1 MLSRYEYKDFMSTRA
16 TRIQKKFHSGSIS
29 PAPSPI
35 WNCRLRS
42 YLSSVGAEDDLQI
55 SITPTSVQ
63 RTMLNDRSALNSPK
77 ILLID
82 DDRSFLDTIAELLRR
97 SGYDVMTAEGG
108 GRGLETLSVSSA
120 GIALVLLDMRMPGM
134 DGLEVLERIV
144 RFHPSIPVIMLTGEN
159 SIDLVVRAM
168 KGGATNYIYK
178 GASPYELLAAVRPVM
193 ERSVRERTAVDER
206 SERYGIVGRS
216 SAIQRIMNDA
226 EMCATS
232 MISVLITGETGAGKD
247 ILARAIHTM
256 SARKAKPFV
265 VLDVPNIPATMFESE
280 LFGHTRGA
288 FTGAT
293 DAKTGMVQAAD
304 GGTLFL
310 DEIGEFPI
318 ELQSKFLRVL
328 DSQSVRKL
336 GSVTAETVDIRI
348 ISATNRNLLEA
359 VRERQFREDL
369 LYRLRGIELH
379 IPPLRERKE
388 DIGPLASH
396 FLQEFAAKNNMPGR
410 RLSDSAVDMLE
421 RQRWPGNIR
430 ELRRAMEAAA
440 VMSPGETIE
449 HTDIARVMERTDPFR
464 PSEVTVVQDYNDV
477 QMLAKQTK
485 KDELIKILD
494 RNDWNITR
502 AAAELDID
510 RSTLSKQ
517 MKNLGINK
525 PKLRL

>member
-1 MLSRYEYKDFMSTRA
+1 
-16 TRIQKKFHSGSIS
+16 
-29 PAPSPI
+29 
-35 WNCRLRS
+35 
-42 YLSSVGAEDDLQI
+42 
-55 SITPTSVQ
+55 
-63 RTMLNDRSALNSPK
+63 MLNDRSGSTPPK

-82 DDRSFLDTIAELLRR
+82 DDRSFLDTVAELLRR

-108 GRGLETLSVSSA
+108 GKGLEALSANAS

-144 RFHPSIPVIMLTGEN
+144 RFHPSVPVIMLTGEN

-178 GASPYELLAAVRPVM
+178 GSSPYELL
-193 ERSVRERTAVDER
+193 TAVKPVIER
-206 SERYGIVGRS
+206 KIREKASVGERLERYGIVGGS
-216 SAIQRIMNDA
+216 QTIQRILSDA
-226 EMCATS
+226 EMCAMS
-232 MISVLITGETGAGKD
+232 MISVLITGETGSGKD
-247 ILARAIHTM
+247 LLAHAIHMM

-318 ELQSKFLRVL
+318 ELQAKFLRVL
-328 DSQSVRKL
+328 DSQTVRKL
-336 GSVTAETVDIRI
+336 GSVTAENVDIRI

-388 DIGPLASH
+388 DIRPLALH
-396 FLQEFAAKNNMPGR
+396 FLQEFATKNSLPGK
-410 RLSDSAVDMLE
+410 RLSDSAVDLLE

-430 ELRRAMEAAA
+430 ELRRAMEAAV
-440 VMSPGETIE
+440 VMSQGEQIE
-449 HTDIARVMERTDPFR
+449 HTDVARVLERADPFR
-464 PSEVTVVQDYNDV
+464 PSEVTIVQDYNDV

>member
-1 MLSRYEYKDFMSTRA
+1 MNT
-16 TRIQKKFHSGSIS
+16 
-29 PAPSPI
+29 
-35 WNCRLRS
+35 
-42 YLSSVGAEDDLQI
+42 
-55 SITPTSVQ
+55 
-63 RTMLNDRSALNSPK
+63 PK

-82 DDRSFLDTIAELLRR
+82 DDRSFLDTVAELLRR
-97 SGYDVMTAEGG
+97 SNFTVMTAEGG
-108 GRGLETLSVSSA
+108 ARGLETLGIEA
-120 GIALVLLDMRMPGM
+120 PGIALVLLDMRMPGM

-168 KGGATNYIYK
+168 KAGATNYIYK
-178 GASPYELLAAVRPVM
+178 GSSPYELLTAVRPVI
-193 ERSVRERTAVDER
+193 ERSMRERATVGDQTEH
-206 SERYGIVGRS
+206 YGIIGRS
-216 SAIQRIMNDA
+216 QAVQRLLSDA

-232 MISVLITGETGAGKD
+232 MISVLVTGETGVGKD
-247 ILARAIHTM
+247 LLARAIHMM
-256 SARKAKPFV
+256 STRKAKPFV

-280 LFGHTRGA
+280 LFGHTKGA
-288 FTGAT
+288 FTGAA
-293 DAKTGMVQAAD
+293 DAKAGMVQAAD

-318 ELQSKFLRVL
+318 ELQAKFLRVL
-328 DSQSVRKL
+328 DSQTVRKL
-336 GSVTAETVDIRI
+336 GSVTADNVDIRI
-348 ISATNRNLLEA
+348 VSATNRNLLEA
-359 VRERQFREDL
+359 VRAREFREDL

-388 DIGPLASH
+388 DIGYLGTH
-396 FLQEFAAKNNMPGR
+396 FLQEFSSKNNLPLK
-410 RLSDSAVDMLE
+410 RLSTAATDLLE

-430 ELRRAMEAAA
+430 ELRRTIEAAA
-440 VMSPGETIE
+440 VMSPGELID
-449 HTDIARVMERTDPFR
+449 HTDLARVLERADPFS
-464 PSEVTVVQDYNDV
+464 PTEVTVVQDYNDV

-485 KDELIKILD
+485 KDELVKILD

>member
-1 MLSRYEYKDFMSTRA
+1 
-16 TRIQKKFHSGSIS
+16 
-29 PAPSPI
+29 
-35 WNCRLRS
+35 
-42 YLSSVGAEDDLQI
+42 
-55 SITPTSVQ
+55 
-63 RTMLNDRSALNSPK
+63 MLNDQPGLNTPK

-82 DDRSFLDTIAELLRR
+82 DDRNFLDTVAELLRR
-97 SGYDVMTAEGG
+97 TGYDVMTAEGG
-108 GRGLETLSVSSA
+108 GRGLELLGSEASS
-120 GIALVLLDMRMPGM
+120 IALVLLDMRMPGM

-168 KGGATNYIYK
+168 KAGATNYIYK
-178 GASPYELLAAVRPVM
+178 GSSPYELLTAVKPAV
-193 ERSVRERTAVDER
+193 ERSASERSSADER
-206 SERYGIVGRS
+206 LERYGIVGRS
-216 SAIQRIMNDA
+216 QVIRSIIKDA
-226 EMCATS
+226 EMCAAS
-232 MISVLITGETGAGKD
+232 MISVLITGETGVGKD
-247 ILARAIHTM
+247 LLARAIHTM
-256 SARKAKPFV
+256 SPRQPKPFV

-288 FTGAT
+288 FTGAA

-318 ELQSKFLRVL
+318 ELQAKFLRVL
-328 DSQSVRKL
+328 DSQSVRRL
-336 GSVTAETVDIRI
+336 GSVTSESVDIRI

-359 VRERQFREDL
+359 VRAREFREDL

-379 IPPLRERKE
+379 IPPLRERRE
-388 DIGPLASH
+388 DIGPLAIH
-396 FLQEFAAKNNMPGR
+396 FLQTFASRNSLPPK
-410 RLSDSAVDMLE
+410 RLGASAIALLE

-430 ELRRAMEAAA
+430 ELRRSIEAAA
-440 VMSPGETIE
+440 VMSPGEQIE
-449 HTDIARVMERTDPFR
+449 HTDFARVLERSAPFN
-464 PSEVTVVQDYNDV
+464 STEVTVVQDYNDV
-477 QMLAKQTK
+477 QMMARQTK

>member
-1 MLSRYEYKDFMSTRA
+1 MIKDWHGPNA
-16 TRIQKKFHSGSIS
+16 
-29 PAPSPI
+29 
-35 WNCRLRS
+35 
-42 YLSSVGAEDDLQI
+42 
-55 SITPTSVQ
+55 
-63 RTMLNDRSALNSPK
+63 PK

-82 DDRSFLDTIAELLRR
+82 DDRSFLDTVAELLRR
-97 SGYDVMTAEGG
+97 SGYNVMTAEGG
-108 GRGLETLSVSSA
+108 ARGLEVLSSDA
-120 GIALVLLDMRMPGM
+120 ADIALVLLDMRMPGM
-134 DGLEVLERIV
+134 DGEEVLERIV
-144 RFHPSIPVIMLTGEN
+144 RFHPMIPVIMLTGEN
-159 SIDLVVRAM
+159 SIELVVRAM
-168 KGGATNYIYK
+168 KSGATNYIYK
-178 GASPYELLAAVRPVM
+178 GSSPHELLEAVKTVF
-193 ERSVRERTAVDER
+193 ERSRQMHKVPVNDHFEQH
-206 SERYGIVGRS
+206 GIVGRS
-216 SAIQRIMNDA
+216 NTIQRLLGDA
-226 EMCATS
+226 EMCARS
-232 MISVLITGETGAGKD
+232 MISVLITGETGVGKD
-247 ILARAIHTM
+247 LLARAIHSM
-256 SARKAKPFV
+256 SPRKLKPFV

-318 ELQSKFLRVL
+318 ELQSKFLRML
-328 DSQSVRKL
+328 DSQSVRRL
-336 GSVTAETVDIRI
+336 GAVAPENVDIRI

-359 VRERQFREDL
+359 VRAKEFREDL
-369 LYRLRGIELH
+369 LYRLRGIEIH

-388 DIGPLASH
+388 DIAPLAIH
-396 FLQEFAAKNNMPGR
+396 FLSLFIERNGISPKRFTTAATD
-410 RLSDSAVDMLE
+410 LLE

-430 ELRRAMEAAA
+430 ELRRTSEAAA
-440 VMSPGETIE
+440 VMSPGELID
-449 HTDIARVMERTDPFR
+449 HTDVARVLDRADPLR
-464 PSEVTVVQDYNDV
+464 PAELTVVQDYNDV
-477 QMLAKQTK
+477 QMLARQTK

>member
-1 MLSRYEYKDFMSTRA
+1 
-16 TRIQKKFHSGSIS
+16 
-29 PAPSPI
+29 
-35 WNCRLRS
+35 
-42 YLSSVGAEDDLQI
+42 
-55 SITPTSVQ
+55 
-63 RTMLNDRSALNSPK
+63 
-77 ILLID
+77 
-82 DDRSFLDTIAELLRR
+82 
-97 SGYDVMTAEGG
+97 
-108 GRGLETLSVSSA
+108 
-120 GIALVLLDMRMPGM
+120 
-134 DGLEVLERIV
+134 
-144 RFHPSIPVIMLTGEN
+144 
-159 SIDLVVRAM
+159 
-168 KGGATNYIYK
+168 
-178 GASPYELLAAVRPVM
+178 
-193 ERSVRERTAVDER
+193 
-206 SERYGIVGRS
+206 
-216 SAIQRIMNDA
+216 
-226 EMCATS
+226 
-232 MISVLITGETGAGKD
+232 
-247 ILARAIHTM
+247 
-256 SARKAKPFV
+256 V

-328 DSQSVRKL
+328 DSQSVRRL
-336 GSVTAETVDIRI
+336 GAVAPETVDIRI

-359 VRERQFREDL
+359 VRAKEFREDL
-369 LYRLRGIELH
+369 LYRLRGIEIH

-388 DIGPLASH
+388 DIVPLAIH
-396 FLQEFAAKNNMPGR
+396 FLELFAERNSLPLKRFTVAATD
-410 RLSDSAVDMLE
+410 LLE

-430 ELRRAMEAAA
+430 ELRRTIEAVA
-440 VMSPGETIE
+440 VMSPTELID
-449 HTDIARVMERTDPFR
+449 HTDVARVLDRGDPSR
-464 PSEVTVVQDYNDV
+464 PAEITVVQDYNDV
-477 QMLAKQTK
+477 QMMARQTK

>member
-1 MLSRYEYKDFMSTRA
+1 MTNLVNG
-16 TRIQKKFHSGSIS
+16 IQ
-29 PAPSPI
+29 P
-35 WNCRLRS
+35 L
-42 YLSSVGAEDDLQI
+42 
-55 SITPTSVQ
+55 
-63 RTMLNDRSALNSPK
+63 K

-82 DDRSFLDTIAELLRR
+82 DDRSFLDTVAELLRR
-97 SGYDVMTAEGG
+97 SGYSPITAEGG
-108 GRGLETLSVSSA
+108 ARGLEVLSSEA
-120 GIALVLLDMRMPGM
+120 AQIGLVLLDMRMPGM
-134 DGLEVLERIV
+134 DGEEVLERIV
-144 RFHPSIPVIMLTGEN
+144 RYHPTIPVIMLTGEN
-159 SIDLVVRAM
+159 AIDLVVRAM

-178 GASPYELLAAVRPVM
+178 GSSPHELLTAVASVH
-193 ERSVRERTAVDER
+193 ERSRQQHQNTVGVQQFGEH
-206 SERYGIVGRS
+206 GIVGRS
-216 SAIQRIMNDA
+216 STVQRLMADA
-226 EMCATS
+226 EMCARS
-232 MISVLITGETGAGKD
+232 MISVLVTGETGVGKD
-247 ILARAIHTM
+247 LLARAVHAM
-256 SARKAKPFV
+256 SPRRSKPFV

-328 DSQSVRKL
+328 DSGSVRRL
-336 GSVTAETVDIRI
+336 GSVTPESVDVRI

-359 VRERQFREDL
+359 VRARVFREDL
-369 LYRLRGIELH
+369 LYRLRGIEIH

-388 DIGPLASH
+388 DIEPLAHH
-396 FLQEFAAKNNMPGR
+396 FLESFSQRNNLPQR
-410 RLSDSAVDMLE
+410 RLSPSAVDLLE
-421 RQRWPGNIR
+421 RQRWSGNIR
-430 ELRRAMEAAA
+430 ELRRAIEAVA
-440 VMSPGETIE
+440 VMSRGEVID
-449 HTDIARVMERTDPFR
+449 HSDIARVLERADPLR
-464 PSEVTVVQDYNDV
+464 QPDVTVVQDYNDV

-485 KDELIKILD
+485 KDELIKVLD